1 MKAGSGRAALRSPD
15 GRRSAPARGDQLLP
29 PKQDPIPEGDRGKG
43 GGTGIIELSR
53 GADGFWRWTFGDSE
67 GRQYLRSNRS
77 YATSEEAVAAARQ
90 AYPGIPIEGPSER
103 DPWWLRRIWLATVL
117 TILTGG
123 VGLFALLMVKAI
135 RLSVRMAIK
144 RTRKE
149 IRSALREG

>member
-1 MKAGSGRAALRSPD
+1 VTAGSERAPLRSTD
-15 GRRSAPARGDQLLP
+15 DRRPAPVGGD
-29 PKQDPIPEGDRGKG
+29 
-43 GGTGIIELSR
+43 GIIELSR

-77 YATSEEAVAAARQ
+77 YATMEEAVDAAHQ
-90 AYPGIPIEGPSER
+90 AYPGVPIEGPSER

-123 VGLFALLMVKAI
+123 VWLFALLMVKAI

-144 RTRKE
+144 RTRKK